1 MSLSHRRNFYLYFSF
16 ILILL
21 VTLTSFSTQPFDLT
35 NDVFMYTNKFRQSK
49 KLSPLIIREDLNA
62 IAKKHSQE
70 MANGKTDFG
79 HDGFNKRQKQV
90 EKIFKSCSV
99 AENVAYGTI
108 DGKEAVIMWEK
119 SPGHRKNLLGNYKYV
134 GIGVAKDRNGA
145 NYYTQIFVR

>member
-1 MSLSHRRNFYLYFSF
+1 
-16 ILILL
+16 
-21 VTLTSFSTQPFDLT
+21 
-35 NDVFMYTNKFRQSK
+35 MYTNKFRQSK